1 MKVYINGDLV
11 EEADAK
17 ISVFDH
23 GLLYGDGVFEGI
35 RIYDGCVFRL
45 EAHLE
50 RLNRSAKA
58 IMLNLPWSRDE
69 LSEAVCNTC
78 RANGLRDG
86 YIRLVVT
93 RGAGTLGLN
102 PTLCKD
108 PTLIVIADK
117 VQLYPDKYYKEGLKI
132 ITVSTRRINPG
143 AVPPKIKSLNYLN
156 NILAK
161 SQAIQ
166 SGCMEAV
173 MLNDQGF
180 VAECTG
186 ENIFTVSKGIV
197 YTPDTSAGALD
208 GITRQVA
215 MEIAEE
221 KKVPLRETNLTT
233 YDLWTADEC
242 FLTGTA
248 AEIVPVTEI
257 DGRKVGEGRPGPV
270 TLSFMK
276 EFRGRVS
283 SDGTLL

>member
-1 MKVYINGDLV
+1 MKVYLNGDLV
-11 EEADAK
+11 EEAEAK
-17 ISVFDH
+17 VSVFDH

-35 RIYDGCVFRL
+35 RLYDGCVFRL
-45 EAHLE
+45 NEHLE
-50 RLNRSAKA
+50 RLNRSARA
-58 IMLNLPWSRDE
+58 IMLDLPWSRE
-69 LSEAVCNTC
+69 EFSEAVCNTC
-78 RANGLRDG
+78 RANDLRDG
-86 YIRLVVT
+86 YIRLIVT

-102 PTLCKD
+102 PMLCKD
-108 PTLIVIADK
+108 PTLIVIADNI
-117 VQLYPDKYYKEGLKI
+117 QLYPDKYYKEGLKVI
-132 ITVSTRRINPG
+132 AVSTRRMNPG

-161 SQAIQ
+161 IQAIQ

-186 ENIFTVSKGIV
+186 ENIFTVSKGVV

-215 MEIAEE
+215 IEIAEE
-221 KKVPLRETNLTT
+221 QKVPLRETNLTT

-248 AEIVPVTEI
+248 AEIVPVTEV
-257 DGRKVGEGRPGPV
+257 DGRKVGEGRPGPI

-283 SDGTLL
+283 GDGTVL

>member
-1 MKVYINGDLV
+1 MKVYINGELV
-11 EEADAK
+11 DEADAK
-17 ISVFDH
+17 VSVFDH

-35 RIYDGCVFRL
+35 RLYDGCVFRL

-50 RLNRSAKA
+50 RLNRSARA
-58 IMLNLPWSRDE
+58 IMLDLPWSRE
-69 LSEAVCNTC
+69 EISEAVCNTC

-86 YIRLVVT
+86 YIRIMVT

-102 PTLCKD
+102 PTLCND
-108 PTLIVIADK
+108 PNLIIIADK
-117 VQLYPDKYYKEGLKI
+117 VQLYPDKYYEEGLKI
-132 ITVSTRRINPG
+132 TTVSTRRISP
-143 AVPPKIKSLNYLN
+143 AALPPKIKSLNYLN

-161 SQAIQ
+161 IEAIQ
-166 SGCMEAV
+166 GGCMEAV

-180 VAECTG
+180 VAECSG
-186 ENIFTVSKGIV
+186 ANIFTVKKGIIS
-197 YTPDTSAGALD
+197 TPDTSAGALD

-221 KKVPLRETNLTT
+221 QKVPLLETNLTT